1 MELNS
6 DYWEERYT
14 KQETGW
20 DIGTASTP
28 LKEYINQITNK
39 ELKILIPG
47 AGNGHEVAYLI
58 EQGFK
63 NITVVDIAPSPIIK
77 LKNQFPAF
85 AEHFIVQD
93 FFEHNQTY
101 DLIIEQTFFCALDP
115 DLRKNYVTQMHQ
127 LLNANGKIA
136 GLLFNFPLTEVG
148 PPFGGNKTEYEFLFT
163 PTFNIKTLENSYNS
177 ILPRKDKELFF
188 IFEKK

>member
-1 MELNS
+1 MELNNT
-6 DYWEERYT
+6 YWEERYT
-14 KQETGW
+14 KNETGW
-20 DIGTASTP
+20 DIGAASTP
-28 LKEYINQITNK
+28 LKEYIDQLTDK
-39 ELKILIPG
+39 TLKILIPG

-58 EQGFK
+58 QEGFT
-63 NITVVDIAPSPIIK
+63 NITVVDIAPTPIQR
-77 LKNQFPAF
+77 LKNKFPAL
-85 AEHFIVQD
+85 AEQFIVKD

-101 DLIIEQTFFCALDP
+101 DLIIEQTFFCALNP
-115 DLRKNYVTQMHQ
+115 NLRNEYATKMHK

-148 PPFGGNKTEYEFLFT
+148 PPFGGSKTEYESLFS
-163 PTFNIKTLENSYNS
+163 PTFNIKTLEKSYNS